1 MNYTARLIVA
11 VAAGLCALLNGASS
25 YLKMRNGALRDSWYN
40 AVLAIV
46 CAAVLV
52 AVL

>member
-1 MNYTARLIVA
+1 MNYTARLIIA
-11 VAAGLCALLNGASS
+11 VAAGLCVLLNGASS
-25 YLKMRNGALRDSWYN
+25 YLNMRNGALRDSWIRACY
-40 AVLAIV
+40 AIA